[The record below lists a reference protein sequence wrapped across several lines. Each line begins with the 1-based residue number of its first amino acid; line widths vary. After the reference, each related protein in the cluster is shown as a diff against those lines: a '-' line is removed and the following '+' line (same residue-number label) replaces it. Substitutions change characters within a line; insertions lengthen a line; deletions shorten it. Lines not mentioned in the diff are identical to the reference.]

1 MIVFAERTTMRK
13 QNVLFL
19 CTGNSARSQI
29 AESLLRKHAGDIFD
43 VYSAGTEPKGVNPLT
58 LRVLGEIGVP
68 TAGLHSKGVKEFL
81 GKLPVRY
88 LIIVCSGA
96 DAACPAIWPGMNE
109 RLFWPFEDP
118 AAVAGTHEEKLAVF
132 RDIRDQIEAKIL
144 DWLAE
149 LRTSGALAASHS

>member
-1 MIVFAERTTMRK
+1 MRK

-19 CTGNSARSQI
+19 CTGNSARSQM
-29 AESLLRKHAGDIFD
+29 AEGLLRKHAGDLFD

-58 LRVLGEIGVP
+58 IQVLDDVGVP
-68 TAGLHSKGVKEFL
+68 TDALRSKGVKEFL
-81 GKLPVRY
+81 GKMPVRY

-96 DAACPAIWPGMNE
+96 DKACPAIWPGMSE

-118 AAVAGTHEEKLAVF
+118 ASATGSHEEKLETF
-132 RDIRDQIEAKIL
+132 RNIRDQIEAKIL

-149 LRTSGALAASHS
+149 LRTSGSLSTAEA

>member
-1 MIVFAERTTMRK
+1 MHK

-29 AESLLRKHAGDIFD
+29 AEALLRKHAGDMFD

-58 LRVLGEIGVP
+58 VRVLSEIGIP

-88 LIIVCSGA
+88 LIIVCSDA
-96 DAACPAIWPGMNE
+96 EAACPVIWPGMNE
-109 RLFWPFEDP
+109 RLFWPFDDP
-118 AAVAGTHEEKLAVF
+118 AAATGTHEEKLAVF
-132 RDIRDQIEAKIL
+132 RNVRDQIEKKIL
-144 DWLAE
+144 DWLAN
-149 LRTSGALAASHS
+149 LRTAGALSATHS

>member
-1 MIVFAERTTMRK
+1 MRK

-19 CTGNSARSQI
+19 CTGNSARSQM
-29 AESLLRKHAGDIFD
+29 AEAILRKHAGDVFD

-58 LRVLGEIGVP
+58 VRVLNEIGLP
-68 TAGLHSKGVKEFL
+68 TEGLRSKGVNEFL

-109 RLFWPFEDP
+109 RLFWPFDDP
-118 AAVAGTHEEKLAVF
+118 AAATGSDDERLQKF
-132 RDIRDQIEAKIL
+132 RDVRDEIEGVIL
-144 DWLAE
+144 DWLAKIQAA
-149 LRTSGALAASHS
+149 GDLAASTPQS